1 MSWLYWV
8 LVNLCV
14 YGEMW
19 LIFLPVAYCA
29 GRWGN
34 RWHMLR
40 ALELNALI
48 VIGVD
53 VMWIHRHGLEPQQSI
68 LGIDIAACV
77 HVALIDA
84 VAVLAV
90 LAGRIRRAG
99 IARRLCY

>member
-1 MSWLYWV
+1 
-8 LVNLCV
+8 
-14 YGEMW
+14 
-19 LIFLPVAYCA
+19 
-29 GRWGN
+29 
-34 RWHMLR
+34 MLR